1 MGKSWWEKIVFA
13 LYEKKLAFFIKW
25 GIYLTPDAPVA
36 QLDRA
41 SDYGSEG

>member
-1 MGKSWWEKIVFA
+1 MAEKCFIQ
-13 LYEKKLAFFIKW
+13 KRLAFFIKW